1 MDKMILRRSFRGLET
16 NEDSSIAVVRKLK
29 RCKELIAADTLL
41 LYYPLKDEI
50 DIKPLYS
57 LDKRIFL
64 PVIENNEMLFRRYD
78 GALKKG
84 KFGIMEPTEEY
95 YKQGIN
101 DLMIVPA
108 VAYDRD
114 GYRLGRGKGFYD
126 RFLAD
131 KKIKTIGV
139 VSKLRVVS
147 DVFRETNDIK
157 VDFIITD

>member
-1 MDKMILRRSFRGLET
+1 MILRRSFRGLET

-78 GALKKG
+78 GDLKKG
-84 KFGIMEPTEEY
+84 KFGIMEPTGEY
-95 YKQGIN
+95 YTIGSN

-147 DVFRETNDIK
+147 DVFREANDIK

>member
-57 LDKRIFL
+57 LDKKIFL

-78 GALKKG
+78 GDLKKG
-84 KFGIMEPTEEY
+84 KFGIMEPTGEY
-95 YKQGIN
+95 YTIGSN

-139 VSKLRVVS
+139 VSKLRIVS
-147 DVFRETNDIK
+147 DVFREPNDIK

>member
-16 NEDSSIAVVRKLK
+16 SEDSSIAVVRKLK

-78 GALKKG
+78 GDLKKG
-84 KFGIMEPTEEY
+84 KFGIMEPTGEY
-95 YKQGIN
+95 YTIGSN

-147 DVFRETNDIK
+147 DVFREPNDIK

>member
-1 MDKMILRRSFRGLET
+1 MILRRSFRGLET

-78 GALKKG
+78 GDLKKG
-84 KFGIMEPTEEY
+84 KFGIMEPTGEY
-95 YKQGIN
+95 YTIGSN

-147 DVFRETNDIK
+147 DVFREYNDIK

>member
-1 MDKMILRRSFRGLET
+1 MILRRSFRGLET

-78 GALKKG
+78 
-84 KFGIMEPTEEY
+84 
-95 YKQGIN
+95 
-101 DLMIVPA
+101 
-108 VAYDRD
+108 
-114 GYRLGRGKGFYD
+114 
-126 RFLAD
+126 
-131 KKIKTIGV
+131 
-139 VSKLRVVS
+139 
-147 DVFRETNDIK
+147 
-157 VDFIITD
+157 

>member
-1 MDKMILRRSFRGLET
+1 MILRRSFRGLET

-57 LDKRIFL
+57 LDKKIFL

-78 GALKKG
+78 GDLKKG
-84 KFGIMEPTEEY
+84 KFGIMEPTGEY
-95 YKQGIN
+95 YTIGSN

-139 VSKLRVVS
+139 VSKLRIVS
-147 DVFRETNDIK
+147 DVFREPNDIK

>member
-78 GALKKG
+78 GDLKKG
-84 KFGIMEPTEEY
+84 KFGIMEPTGEY
-95 YKQGIN
+95 YSIGSN

-126 RFLAD
+126 RFLAN

>member
-1 MDKMILRRSFRGLET
+1 MILRRSFRGLET

-78 GALKKG
+78 GDLKKG
-84 KFGIMEPTEEY
+84 KFGIMEPTGEY
-95 YKQGIN
+95 YTIGSN

-139 VSKLRVVS
+139 VSKLRIVS
-147 DVFRETNDIK
+147 DVFREANDIK

>member
-78 GALKKG
+78 GDLKKG
-84 KFGIMEPTEEY
+84 KFGIMEPTGEY
-95 YKQGIN
+95 YTIGSN

-147 DVFRETNDIK
+147 DVFREYNDIK

>member
-78 GALKKG
+78 GDLKKG
-84 KFGIMEPTEEY
+84 KFGIMEPTGEY
-95 YKQGIN
+95 YTIGSN

-139 VSKLRVVS
+139 VSKLRIVS
-147 DVFRETNDIK
+147 DVFREPNDIK

>member
-1 MDKMILRRSFRGLET
+1 MILRRSFRGLET

-64 PVIENNEMLFRRYD
+64 PVIENNKMLFRRYD
-78 GALKKG
+78 GDLKKG
-84 KFGIMEPTEEY
+84 KFGIMEPTGEY
-95 YKQGIN
+95 YTIGSN

>member
-78 GALKKG
+78 GDLKKG
-84 KFGIMEPTEEY
+84 KFGIMEPTGEY
-95 YKQGIN
+95 YTIGSN

-139 VSKLRVVS
+139 VSKLRIVS
-147 DVFRETNDIK
+147 DVFREANDIK

>member
-1 MDKMILRRSFRGLET
+1 MILRRSFRGLET

-84 KFGIMEPTEEY
+84 KFGIMEPTGEY
-95 YKQGIN
+95 YTIGSN

-147 DVFRETNDIK
+147 DVFRQANDIK

>member
-84 KFGIMEPTEEY
+84 KFGIMEPTGEY
-95 YKQGIN
+95 YTIGSN

-147 DVFRETNDIK
+147 DVFREPNDIK